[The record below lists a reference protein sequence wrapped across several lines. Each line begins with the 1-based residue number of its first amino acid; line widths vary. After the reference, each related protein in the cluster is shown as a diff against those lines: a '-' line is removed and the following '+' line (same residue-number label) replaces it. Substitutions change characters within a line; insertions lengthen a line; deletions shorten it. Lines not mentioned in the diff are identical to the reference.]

1 MPSFEDQ
8 GATTTA
14 LQAFTTSSLAANSLK
29 SIIENPLRFEKADLS
44 VSTGLSGRYVPLNK
58 PFTIHHGMSNGIKQN
73 GIHRPASSGVENSAT
88 TDDDKEGDHPV
99 NGEKSSQLFEEKI
112 STHWPRVLTRPQGL
126 KNYSNT
132 CYMNSTL
139 QALMH
144 IPPFVG
150 YLLSGTHGLQ
160 CISSPLKSLMNRQQ
174 KFSRMCILST
184 RASCTRKLSRSPSKV
199 AIS

>member
-1 MPSFEDQ
+1 LALTRLTTPTMPSFEDQ
-8 GATTTA
+8 GATITA

-58 PFTIHHGMSNGIKQN
+58 PFTIHHGTSNGIKQN
-73 GIHRPASSGVENSAT
+73 GIHRPASSGVENSDT
-88 TDDDKEGDHPV
+88 NDDDKDGDHHM
-99 NGEKSSQLFEEKI
+99 NGEKPGQLLEERI

-150 YLLSGTHGLQ
+150 YLLNGTHGWECIL
-160 CISSPLKSLMNRQQ
+160 ISSYESDE
-174 KFSRMCILST
+174 
-184 RASCTRKLSRSPSKV
+184 
-199 AIS
+199 